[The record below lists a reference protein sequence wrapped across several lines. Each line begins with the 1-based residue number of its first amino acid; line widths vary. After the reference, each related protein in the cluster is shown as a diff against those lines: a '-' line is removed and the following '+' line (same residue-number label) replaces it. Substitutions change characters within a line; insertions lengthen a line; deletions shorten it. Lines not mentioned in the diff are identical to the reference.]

1 MEGLLPLAQE
11 VVELWQE
18 VDSNRG
24 EGSQRLGWLRS
35 GHTGVNLEAVRYA
48 GSYIARQEMEIIV
61 RL

>member
-11 VVELWQE
+11 VAELWQE

-24 EGSQRLGWLRS
+24 EASQLLGWLKS
-35 GHTGVNLEAVRYA
+35 SHTGVNLEAGRCA